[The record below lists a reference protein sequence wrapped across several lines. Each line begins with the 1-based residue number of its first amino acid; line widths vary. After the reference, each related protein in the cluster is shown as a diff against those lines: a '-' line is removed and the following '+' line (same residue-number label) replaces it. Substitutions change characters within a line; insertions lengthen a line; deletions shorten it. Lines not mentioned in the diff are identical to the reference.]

1 MYLVRLQAQRM
12 PFDQKLGQRSFDKLK
27 RHLSK
32 LPESSAPE
40 SVHRFRTYSRRV
52 EVLLGELEPKLSGNE
67 KKLLRLLAKLRKKAG
82 KVRDLDVQ
90 LELLRNLRSP
100 QAAGHKA
107 QLQSFLSAERVKRE
121 KKLQKAFDKDTVADL
136 RKRLKRAE
144 RDVKIPEK
152 IEPLATAQKL
162 VNQVQSDGPMTEETL
177 HQYRI
182 AGKRARYLA
191 ELAGNSAEAQTL
203 ATQLKTMQ
211 DGIGDWHDWLQ
222 LTAHAENLFGGVQD
236 SSLVAQLRNV
246 TRAKYREAVRVLNTT
261 KATIVSKP
269 PDSERKMPSKVPKAA
284 SAA

>member
-1 MYLVRLQAQRM
+1 M
-12 PFDQKLGQRSFDKLK
+12 PFDAKLGQRSFDKLK

-52 EVLLGELEPKLSGNE
+52 EVLLGELEPGLSGNE
-67 KKLLRLLAKLRKKAG
+67 KKLLKLLAKLRKKAG

-90 LELLRNLRSP
+90 LDLLRNLRSP

-107 QLQSFLSAERVKRE
+107 QLQSFLNAERVKRE
-121 KKLQKAFDKDTVADL
+121 KKLQKAFDKSTVTEL

-144 RDVKIPEK
+144 RSVEIPQK
-152 IEPLATAQKL
+152 LEPLASAQKL

-203 ATQLKTMQ
+203 ASQLKTMQ

-222 LTAHAENLFGGVQD
+222 LTAHAEKLFGGVQN
-236 SSLVAQLRNV
+236 SSLVAQLHNV
-246 TRAKYREAVRVLNTT
+246 TRAKYREAVRVLNQT
-261 KATIVSKP
+261 KSALNPKP
-269 PDSERKMPSKVPKAA
+269 KVPVPDRRRPVNAVAA
-284 SAA
+284 SAIA

>member
-1 MYLVRLQAQRM
+1 M
-12 PFDQKLGQRSFDKLK
+12 PFDAKLGQRSFDKLK

-40 SVHRFRTYSRRV
+40 SVHRFRTYSRRG

-67 KKLLRLLAKLRKKAG
+67 KKLLKLLAKLRKKAG

-90 LELLRNLRSP
+90 LDLLRNLKSP

-107 QLQSFLSAERVKRE
+107 QLQTFLTGERGKRE
-121 KKLQKAFDKDTVADL
+121 KKLQKAFDKDTVSEL

-144 RDVKIPEK
+144 HNIEIPEK
-152 IEPLATAQKL
+152 AEPLVAAHKL
-162 VNQVQSDGPMTEETL
+162 VTQVQSDGPMTEEIL

-203 ATQLKTMQ
+203 ASQLKTMQ

-222 LTAHAENLFGGVQD
+222 LTAHAEKLFGGVQN
-236 SSLVAQLRNV
+236 SSLVAQLHNV
-246 TRAKYREAVRVLNTT
+246 TRAKYREAVRVLNQT
-261 KATIVSKP
+261 KSALNPKP
-269 PDSERKMPSKVPKAA
+269 KVPVPDRRRPVNAVAA
-284 SAA
+284 SAIA

>member
-1 MYLVRLQAQRM
+1 M
-12 PFDQKLGQRSFDKLK
+12 PFDQKLGQRSFEKL
-27 RHLSK
+27 RRYLSK
-32 LPESSAPE
+32 LPGSSAPE

-67 KKLLRLLAKLRKKAG
+67 KKLLKQLAKLRKKAG

-121 KKLQKAFDKDTVADL
+121 KKLQKSFDKDTVTDL
-136 RKRLKRAE
+136 RKRLKRVE
-144 RDVKIPEK
+144 RNVKISGK
-152 IEPLATAQKL
+152 TEPLATAHKL
-162 VNQVQSDGPMTEETL
+162 VNEVQSDGPMTEEKL

-182 AGKRARYLA
+182 AGKRARYVA
-191 ELAGNSAEAQTL
+191 ELAGSSPEAQIL
-203 ATQLKTMQ
+203 AAQLKTMQ

-222 LTAHAENLFGGVQD
+222 LTAHAEKLFGGVQD

-246 TRAKYREAVRVLNTT
+246 TRAKYREAVRVLNQT
-261 KATIVSKP
+261 KSNLAPKA
-269 PDSERKMPSKVPKAA
+269 KVPVPDRRRPA
-284 SAA
+284 SELAIVAIA

>member
-1 MYLVRLQAQRM
+1 M

-52 EVLLGELEPKLSGNE
+52 EVLLGALGPNLSGNE
-67 KKLLRLLAKLRKKAG
+67 KKLLRQLAKLRKKAG

-90 LELLRNLRSP
+90 LGLLRNLKSP
-100 QAAGHKA
+100 QAAAPKA

-121 KKLQKAFDKDTVADL
+121 KKLQKAFDKDTVAEL

-144 RDVKIPEK
+144 RNLEIPEK
-152 IEPLATAQKL
+152 VEPLLMAQKL
-162 VNQVQSDGPMTEETL
+162 VHEVQSEQPMSEEIL

-191 ELAGNSAEAQTL
+191 ELAGNSVEAQTL
-203 ATQLKTMQ
+203 ASQLKTMQ

-222 LTAHAENLFGGVQD
+222 LTEHAERLFGSVQE
-236 SSLVAQLRNV
+236 SSLVAQLGNV
-246 TRAKYREAVRVLNTT
+246 TRAKYREAVRVLNQT
-261 KATIVSKP
+261 KSALTP
-269 PDSERKMPSKVPKAA
+269 GPKVPVADRRRPGNAVAVAA
-284 SAA
+284 IA

>member
-1 MYLVRLQAQRM
+1 M
-12 PFDQKLGQRSFDKLK
+12 PFDAKLGQRSFDKLK

-121 KKLQKAFDKDTVADL
+121 KKLRKAFDKPTVADL

-144 RDVKIPEK
+144 RKV
-152 IEPLATAQKL
+152 EPLATAQKL
-162 VNQVQSDGPMTEETL
+162 VNQVQSDGPM
-177 HQYRI
+177 
-182 AGKRARYLA
+182 
-191 ELAGNSAEAQTL
+191 
-203 ATQLKTMQ
+203 
-211 DGIGDWHDWLQ
+211 
-222 LTAHAENLFGGVQD
+222 
-236 SSLVAQLRNV
+236 
-246 TRAKYREAVRVLNTT
+246 
-261 KATIVSKP
+261 
-269 PDSERKMPSKVPKAA
+269 
-284 SAA
+284 